1 MNTHPFDELS
11 AYVDGALSPE
21 DATEIAV
28 HLAECAHCREVVGDL
43 LAVRDVIQ
51 SVPAPS
57 PHPAILPRT
66 LARLERRRWRAA
78 VLRRRWIAVFSAAAA
93 IAILLQLPLFPS
105 PGTDRRSGAAYF
117 RQHAELTLTHP
128 MVDVTLASYLSSPLP
143 YSPIDEPAGAR

>member
-1 MNTHPFDELS
+1 VNTHPFDELS

-43 LAVRDVIQ
+43 LTVRDVIR
-51 SVPAPS
+51 SVSTPS

-66 LARLERRRWRAA
+66 LARLERTRWRAA
-78 VLRRRWIAVFSAAAA
+78 AMRHWWIAVLTAAAA
-93 IAILLQLPLFPS
+93 VALLLQLPFFPS

-117 RQHAELTLTHP
+117 REHAELTLTHP

-143 YSPIDEPAGAR
+143 YGPIDEPAGAR